1 MPQAVSKDEEAQTA
15 RVPDLQ
21 GCASR
26 EQPVMGWV
34 VRGSRGDFS
43 PTRPI
48 SGASVGTPP
57 AAGAGDG
64 ARKEKRPKEKKSTQQ
79 AGLRGKDPRS
89 PVSLVVFAREVA

>member
-48 SGASVGTPP
+48 SGASVGTLP

-64 ARKEKRPKEKKSTQQ
+64 ARKEKRPK
-79 AGLRGKDPRS
+79 GKNPPSKQDFEGRI
-89 PVSLVVFAREVA
+89 REVQLV